1 MSNLHPALLND
12 PSLRPD
18 PAKMIR
24 LLDGKPSDS
33 KTVREKAAVVA
44 CGNQLPSSNAV
55 YGFTS
60 DAEFLDWCEGL
71 PVGTAIHRAYRE
83 AERLQKLERE
93 GAAQLEAAVREAGDE
108 ALAAHQ
114 RIAKRLGQPE
124 GSREAFLAQA
134 GLSDAPTPRLFPTQL
149 AILHDGFGFTGKV
162 RPTPIS
168 VPKLSWIGIDNQV
181 SAAKVFGRCF
191 LAEDTLF
198 RGKKGFLL
206 GFPYFELDDLRLID
220 FDNLASSLLFLP

>member
-1 MSNLHPALLND
+1 LND
-12 PSLRPD
+12 PGLRPD
-18 PAKMIR
+18 PTKMIR

-33 KTVREKAAVVA
+33 RTVREKAAVIA

-60 DAEFLDWCEGL
+60 DQELLDWCDGL
-71 PVGTAIHRAYRE
+71 PVGAAIHRAYRE
-83 AERLQKLERE
+83 AERLQRLEKE
-93 GAAQLEAAVREAGDE
+93 GEAALEAAVREAAE
-108 ALAAHQ
+108 AAAADLQ
-114 RIAKRLGQPE
+114 RIAKRLGKPE
-124 GSREAFLAQA
+124 ASREAFLAQA
-134 GLSDAPTPRLFPTQL
+134 GLGDAPPRAALAQL
-149 AILHDGFGFTGKV
+149 AILYDGVGFTGKV

-191 LAEDTLF
+191 LAEDTFF

-206 GFPYFELDDLRLID
+206 GFPYFELDDLALID
-220 FDNLASSLLFLP
+220 FDNRASSLLFLP